1 MVETLTQNEVDAL
14 LSALTSGE
22 LETEVAESREPTRRV
37 KRYDFMHPERF
48 SKDQTRTLE
57 MLHDQFAR
65 LFATSLS
72 SLMRNIV
79 EVRLVSI
86 EQLAYH
92 EFIQS
97 IPKPT
102 SINIIG
108 MQPLNGKAV
117 VEFSPSLCFTVID
130 RLMGGSGTN
139 TSRNRE
145 LTDIEKALMRKVLD
159 LLLEGLATAWK
170 SVIELEPTVEAM
182 ETNPHI
188 STQLFMPSEMVILL
202 TFELGIAGHTGTLSI
217 CIPFVVLEPVGRQL
231 SSRSWFSATRKDI
244 TPEIQTSIQQ
254 NMRRVTLPV
263 RVVLGESELSMREI
277 TDLRVGDV
285 IPLSRGVN
293 EDIDVLAGES
303 VRLAGRP
310 GVHRSNR
317 AVQICAPSQT
327 PYKAGNRRVRL

>member
-1 MVETLTQNEVDAL
+1 MVEALTQNEVDAL

-22 LETEVAESREPTRRV
+22 IETDRQQSKQPARKV
-37 KRYDFMHPERF
+37 KKYDFMHPERF

-72 SLMRNIV
+72 ALMRTIV
-79 EVRLVSI
+79 EVRLASI

-108 MQPLNGKAV
+108 MSPLNGKAL
-117 VEFSPSLCFTVID
+117 VEISPSLSFTVID

-139 TSRNRE
+139 TRQNRE
-145 LTDIEKALMRKVLD
+145 LTDIEKALVRKILE
-159 LLLEGLATAWK
+159 LLLAALRTAWK
-170 SVIELEPTVEAM
+170 SVVDLEPTVEAM

-188 STQLFMPSEMVILL
+188 SMQLFMPREMVILL
-202 TFELGIAGHTGTLSI
+202 TFEVATTGQTGTLTI

-231 SSRSWFSATRKDI
+231 SSRSWFSSTRKDLH
-244 TPEIQTSIQQ
+244 PELVEAMTQ
-254 NMRRVTLPV
+254 NIRQVSVPMVAT
-263 RVVLGESELSMREI
+263 LGEAELTMREI
-277 TDLRVGDV
+277 LDLEVGDV
-285 IPLSRGVN
+285 VSLERSVK
-293 EDIDVLAGES
+293 EDIDIHVGET
-303 VRLAGRP
+303 VRLPARP
-310 GVHRSNR
+310 GVHRKKR
-317 AVQICAPSQT
+317 AIQICAPTQL
-327 PYKAGNRRVRL
+327 PFKAGNRRARV